1 MNIAVKGSP
10 ERSAE
15 LNQVLSSVGLN
26 FTRLE
31 STKNIHSANYD
42 VIFDLN
48 FDDDQSGLED
58 YELLDGRSI
67 LILSSVKI
75 QLDAFVPKHLH
86 SSVAGIN
93 ALQTF
98 LSRPSV
104 EYCVLSEEF
113 DHDVFSKLGWTN
125 INKVDSRVGL
135 VSPRV
140 VMMIINEAYYTLQ
153 EGTAD
158 RKDIDLGMKLGT
170 AYPKGPFEWAEQIG
184 IKDVFEVLDALYS
197 DTRDE
202 RYKICSK
209 LKTEYIQNKQK

>member
-48 FDDDQSGLED
+48 FDDDQSSLVD
-58 YELLDGRSI
+58 YAQLNGQSVLL
-67 LILSSVKI
+67 LSSVKI
-75 QLDAFVPKHLH
+75 QLDACIPQHLF
-86 SSVAGIN
+86 SKVAGIN

-98 LSRPSV
+98 LSRPSI
-104 EYCVLSEEF
+104 EFCTLSDEF
-113 DHDVFSKLGWTN
+113 DPSVFTNLGWTGAN
-125 INKVDSRVGL
+125 QVDSRVGL

-140 VMMIINEAYYTLQ
+140 VMMIINEAYFTLQ
-153 EGTAD
+153 EGTAN
-158 RKDIDLGMKLGT
+158 RADIDLGMKLGT

-197 DTRDE
+197 DTKDE

>member
-48 FDDDQSGLED
+48 FDDDQSGLDD
-58 YELLDGRSI
+58 YNQLNGQTLLF
-67 LILSSVKI
+67 LSSVKV
-75 QLDAFVPKHLH
+75 QLDAIIPKHLF
-86 SSVAGIN
+86 SRVAGIN

-98 LSRPSV
+98 LLRPSI
-104 EYCVLSEEF
+104 EYCILSEEF
-113 DHDVFSKLGWTN
+113 NQTVFSQLGWSN
-125 INKVDSRVGL
+125 ANKVDSRVGL

-140 VMMIINEAYYTLQ
+140 IMMIINEAYYTLQ

-158 RKDIDLGMKLGT
+158 RNDIDLGMKLGT

-202 RYKICSK
+202 RYKICSR